1 MTPQMEQIILDRLNH
16 VADMI
21 LKHQDDG
28 NHDLAVLLSSSAYEL
43 TTLLDSPDGELWTA
57 DWLGEP
63 LS

>member
-21 LKHQDDG
+21 LKHQEDG

-43 TTLLDSPDGELWTA
+43 TTLLDSHGELWTMDDFTA
-57 DWLGEP
+57 PMG
-63 LS
+63 

>member
-21 LKHQDDG
+21 LKHQEEG
-28 NHDLAVLLSSSAYEL
+28 NVDSAILLSESALEL
-43 TTLLDSPDGELWTA
+43 TTLLDSEGELWTM